1 MKRVTRKELVDNVL
15 RPAFKNEKFEDLLGE
30 VIVRLRVMYPEVA
43 DGFMKAVRETDKQIK
58 AQDK

>member
-30 VIVRLRVMYPEVA
+30 VIVRLRAMYPEVA
-43 DGFMKAVRETDKQIK
+43 EGFMKAVRETDKQIK